1 MGAWGPPPPPPNAV
15 AECGGPKTFH
25 APRLKCPPLHAGGAP
40 SPLPKPNLG
49 AWPSWALRGPPQ
61 APGVAAN
68 TPNFFQPPTSGQRAR
83 TPTQGGGLA
92 PLAAGAPGKQ
102 RPPGGHRPNF
112 AAALSKTASPSP
124 RGGRK
129 RPCCLLQGRAP
140 TQKNGRGPPPWGGA
154 RPGGAQQLQ
163 IWATIVQTPSPRGG
177 SKGGHRFGL
186 VGTAHLVPVCAHLLA
201 GKRPGGPSGTV
212 WANLAPRGPQLPP
225 IRAPSPQ
232 KINPK
237 PPGWQQ
243 IPWVDPKRPAPA
255 MPKIKTVFVT
265 VPITLVGFYI
275 KFDRI
280 SYENGLNSK
289 IVKKK

>member
-1 MGAWGPPPPPPNAV
+1 M
-15 AECGGPKTFH
+15 
-25 APRLKCPPLHAGGAP
+25 
-40 SPLPKPNLG
+40 
-49 AWPSWALRGPPQ
+49 
-61 APGVAAN
+61 
-68 TPNFFQPPTSGQRAR
+68 
-83 TPTQGGGLA
+83 A

-102 RPPGGHRPNF
+102 RPPGGYRPDF
-112 AAALSKTASPSP
+112 SAAPSKIAFPSP

-177 SKGGHRFGL
+177 SKGAHRFGL
-186 VGTAHLVPVCAHLLA
+186 VGTAHLVPVCAHLLT

-225 IRAPSPQ
+225 IRAPSPP

-243 IPWVDPKRPAPA
+243 IP
-255 MPKIKTVFVT
+255 
-265 VPITLVGFYI
+265 
-275 KFDRI
+275 
-280 SYENGLNSK
+280 
-289 IVKKK
+289 

>member
-1 MGAWGPPPPPPNAV
+1 M
-15 AECGGPKTFH
+15 
-25 APRLKCPPLHAGGAP
+25 
-40 SPLPKPNLG
+40 
-49 AWPSWALRGPPQ
+49 
-61 APGVAAN
+61 
-68 TPNFFQPPTSGQRAR
+68 
-83 TPTQGGGLA
+83 A

-102 RPPGGHRPNF
+102 RPPGGYRPDF
-112 AAALSKTASPSP
+112 AAAPSKIASPSP

-265 VPITLVGFYI
+265 VPITLVAFYCVRYYTVPEI
-275 KFDRI
+275 KCEYFCIPWR
-280 SYENGLNSK
+280 
-289 IVKKK
+289 